1 MTLTGT
7 WISFSLLRASSPP
20 GCGSP
25 LAFQVALMRM
35 TCRSSLLPVS
45 NESFMCA
52 MMDVLGI
59 ALEPKVVISKFGL
72 LPKSL
77 DLVQSLRLGVRD
89 FLVLLYLCSPPPLS
103 TMDPR

>member
-1 MTLTGT
+1 
-7 WISFSLLRASSPP
+7 
-20 GCGSP
+20 
-25 LAFQVALMRM
+25 
-35 TCRSSLLPVS
+35 
-45 NESFMCA
+45 MCS

-77 DLVQSLRLGVRD
+77 DLVQSLKLGIWD
-89 FLVLLYLCSPPPLS
+89 FLVLLYLSSPPPLS